1 MNDCKD
7 QGSWPVRR
15 SQQLAGHFLQVTAE
29 QAHSGLRNLVYD
41 IWSQGHCEEHVDI
54 IRMLGSIDF
63 FLPYFPLEGSNI
75 RELFVNRLVDQRAAV
90 LRSDA
95 ANVTW
100 SNDVTDF
107 LMSKVWAGRRL
118 PCQSMHGLLWSTMHS

>member
-1 MNDCKD
+1 MYN
-7 QGSWPVRR
+7 
-15 SQQLAGHFLQVTAE
+15 
-29 QAHSGLRNLVYD
+29 
-41 IWSQGHCEEHVDI
+41 IWSQGNCEGHVDI

-75 RELFVNRLVDQRAAV
+75 RELFINRLVDQSAAV

-95 ANVTW
+95 ANLTW

-107 LMSKVWAGRRL
+107 LMSKVWAGRQF
-118 PCQSMHGLLWSTMHS
+118 PYQSMHGLL